1 MRLLITLLF
10 IAVGFAA
17 SAKTDTVKTGY
28 LWFNSPEWWANTPL
42 DKTLQISPS
51 EIDTAIIVASN
62 RKMDLNGFRYMT
74 EVRDEGNIHY
84 FFVYVN
90 KGLWRVL
97 PVSTIKEG
105 FALLPNK
112 SRDWVVYTEGMGK
125 TFVGDLDRGIRM
137 SAYYKVNV
145 LLLDYPSLSAH
156 KKSYGNYR
164 FATKNSDIAYKE
176 FSPVLDTVKQLR
188 LAGKMGTGCM
198 TLFFHSMGN
207 KVIKEIAQHDEKLQR
222 LNDTVWVNNL
232 VLNSAC
238 VPQRKH
244 KVWLQKVQFARSVY
258 IDYNPD
264 DKTLFWAHLVSFKK
278 QLGEKVKKPLTPKAY
293 YVNFS
298 PIAGREHSI
307 FLPLPRHAPVS
318 DEAIDYYKQVLHGEV
333 LSLANQAKYQ
343 RSTYKEI
350 GWDILPQHSST
361 PATTTAQK

>member
-1 MRLLITLLF
+1 MRLLFTLLLLSF
-10 IAVGFAA
+10 TFTGF
-17 SAKTDTVKTGY
+17 AKTDTVKTGY
-28 LWFNSPEWWANTPL
+28 IWFNSPEWWQNTPL
-42 DKTLQISPS
+42 DKSLQVLPS
-51 EIDTAIIVASN
+51 ELDTCIIVASN
-62 RKMDLNGFRYMT
+62 RKMDPNGLRYMT
-74 EVRDEGNIHY
+74 EIRDEGTIRY

-97 PVSTIKEG
+97 PIKTIQDG
-105 FALLPNK
+105 LALLPNK

-145 LLLDYPSLSAH
+145 LLLDYPSLSSH
-156 KKSYGNYR
+156 KKSYGNYK

-188 LAGKMGTGCM
+188 LAGKMGPGCM

-207 KVIKEIAQHDEKLQR
+207 KVIKEIAQHDDKLQQ

-244 KVWLQKVQFARSVY
+244 KVWLSKVNFARSVY
-258 IDYNPD
+258 VDYNPN
-264 DKTLFWAHLVSFKK
+264 DKTLFWAHFVSFRK

-293 YVNFS
+293 YMNFS
-298 PIAGREHSI
+298 NIAGKEHSI

-318 DEAIDYYKQVLHGEV
+318 DEAIDYYRQVLHGEIIP
-333 LSLANQAKYQ
+333 LANQDKYKH
-343 RSTYKEI
+343 STYNDI
-350 GWDILPQHSST
+350 GWDIEPQQGSIIS
-361 PATTTAQK
+361 TAQK